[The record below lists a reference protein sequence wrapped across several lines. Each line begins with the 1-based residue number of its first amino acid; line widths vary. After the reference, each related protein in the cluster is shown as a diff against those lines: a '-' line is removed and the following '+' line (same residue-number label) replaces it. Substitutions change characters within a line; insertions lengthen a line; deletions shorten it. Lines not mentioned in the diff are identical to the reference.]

1 MVHNPKIGILMVE
14 DHPLYRVGLRM
25 ALSYSGLACVIKAEA
40 ENVSQALDDLKQQ
53 SDEIDLILLDYFLP
67 DGTGMDVLKVAKKM
81 FPDIKV
87 LLVSGEDNNP
97 ELEAMIREGLNGF
110 VSKDVTPQGLATV
123 ITSIFAGKDYFGY
136 DSENLSPEGAGT
148 QKSESLT
155 QRELDIIRLCALG
168 KTSKEI
174 ADELFISART
184 VESHKNK
191 IFNKLGCNSTTEMVN
206 YAFLNGLV

>member
-1 MVHNPKIGILMVE
+1 MTYNPKIGILMVE

-25 ALSYSGLACVIKAEA
+25 ALSYSGLDCVLKAEA
-40 ENVSQALDDLKQQ
+40 ENVAQALEYLNQHSK
-53 SDEIDLILLDYFLP
+53 EVDLILLDYFLP
-67 DGTGMDVLKVAKKM
+67 DGTGMDVLKEAKQR

-97 ELEAMIREGLNGF
+97 ELDAMIRAGLNGF

-123 ITSIFAGKDYFGY
+123 ITSIFEGKDFFGHA
-136 DSENLSPEGAGT
+136 SEESAA

-174 ADELFISART
+174 ADDLFISART

>member
-1 MVHNPKIGILMVE
+1 MAHKHTIGILLVE

-25 ALSYSGLACVIKAEA
+25 ALSYSGLDCVLKAEA
-40 ENVSQALDDLKQQ
+40 ENVSQALDYLHEYHQ
-53 SDEIDLILLDYFLP
+53 EVELILLDYFLP
-67 DGTGMDVLKVAKKM
+67 DGTGMDVLKEAKRL
-81 FPDIKV
+81 FPEIKV

-97 ELEAMIREGLNGF
+97 ELDAMIHAGLNGF

-123 ITSIFAGKDYFGY
+123 ITSIFEGKDYFGH
-136 DSENLSPEGAGT
+136 DSDSLSEEMSTAKGET
-148 QKSESLT
+148 LT

>member
-1 MVHNPKIGILMVE
+1 MVE

-25 ALSYSGLACVIKAEA
+25 ALSYSGLDCVIKAEA
-40 ENVSQALDDLKQQ
+40 ENVGQALDYLKQH

-67 DGTGMDVLKVAKKM
+67 DGTGMDVLTSAKCM
-81 FPDIKV
+81 FPNIKV

-97 ELEAMIREGLNGF
+97 ELDAMVKAGLNGF
-110 VSKDVTPQGLATV
+110 VSKDVTPQGLAMV
-123 ITSIFAGKDYFGY
+123 ITSIFQGKDYFGP
-136 DSENLSPEGAGT
+136 DSENLVTEGIAAS
-148 QKSESLT
+148 KNESLT
-155 QRELDIIRLCALG
+155 PRELDIIRLCALG

-184 VESHKNK
+184 VESHKEK
-191 IFNKLGCNSTTEMVN
+191 IFNKLDCNSTTEMVN

>member
-1 MVHNPKIGILMVE
+1 MTNKHTIGILMVE

-25 ALSYSGLACVIKAEA
+25 ALSYSGLDCTLKAEA
-40 ENVSQALDDLKQQ
+40 ENIAQALDYLKQH
-53 SDEIDLILLDYFLP
+53 SDEVDLILLDYFLP
-67 DGTGMDVLKVAKKM
+67 DGTGMDVLKAAKRM

-87 LLVSGEDNNP
+87 LLVSGEDHNP

-123 ITSIFAGKDYFGY
+123 ITSIFQGKDYFGH
-136 DSENLSPEGAGT
+136 DTEEFSSDATSASKNEG
-148 QKSESLT
+148 LT
-155 QRELDIIRLCALG
+155 QRELDIIRLCAVG

-184 VESHKNK
+184 VEAHKRK
-191 IFNKLGCNSTTEMVN
+191 IFGKLGCDSTTEMVN

>member
-1 MVHNPKIGILMVE
+1 MIQKDKIRILLVE
-14 DHPLYRVGLRM
+14 DHPLYRVGLHM
-25 ALSYSGLACVIKAEA
+25 ALSYSGLACVLKSEA
-40 ENVSQALDDLKQQ
+40 ENVAQALDFLQHH
-53 SDEIDLILLDYFLP
+53 SDEVDLILLDYFLP
-67 DGTGMDVLKVAKKM
+67 DGTGMDVLKVAKQR
-81 FPDIKV
+81 FPRIKV

-97 ELEAMIREGLNGF
+97 ELDVMIHEGLNGF

-123 ITSIFAGKDYFGY
+123 ISSIFEGKDYFGQ
-136 DSENLSPEGAGT
+136 DSEPILSDVTAT
-148 QKSESLT
+148 KNDNLT

-191 IFNKLGCNSTTEMVN
+191 IFNKLGCDSTTEMVN

>member
-1 MVHNPKIGILMVE
+1 MAHKHNIGILMVE

-25 ALSYSGLACVIKAEA
+25 ALSYSGLDCVLKAEA
-40 ENVSQALDDLKQQ
+40 ENVGQALDFLHQHH
-53 SDEIDLILLDYFLP
+53 DEVDLILLDYFLP
-67 DGTGMDVLKVAKKM
+67 DGTGMDVLKEAKRL

-97 ELEAMIREGLNGF
+97 ELDAMIHAGLNGF

-123 ITSIFAGKDYFGY
+123 IISIFEGKDYFGHE
-136 DSENLSPEGAGT
+136 SENFSEETPTAKG
-148 QKSESLT
+148 ESLT

-184 VESHKNK
+184 VESHKSK

>member
-1 MVHNPKIGILMVE
+1 MIQKAKIRILLVE
-14 DHPLYRVGLRM
+14 DHPLYHVGLHM
-25 ALSYSGLACVIKAEA
+25 ALSYSGLACVVKSEA
-40 ENVSQALDDLKQQ
+40 ENVAQAMEYLQQ
-53 SDEIDLILLDYFLP
+53 HSDEIDLILLDYFLP
-67 DGTGMDVLKVAKKM
+67 DGTGMDVLKVAKQR
-81 FPDIKV
+81 FPRIKV

-97 ELEAMIREGLNGF
+97 ELDAMIQAGLNGF

-123 ITSIFAGKDYFGY
+123 ISSIFDGKDYFGQ
-136 DSENLSPEGAGT
+136 DSEDLSSEGMANT
-148 QKSESLT
+148 KNDSLT

-191 IFNKLGCNSTTEMVN
+191 IFNKIGCNSTTEMVN